1 MQEQPTATWRI
12 FFKNDRAELSSVV
25 PDDILRGSGHD
36 VQLEEARS
44 HHSAAQR
51 DGRKCLL
58 ESF

>member
-1 MQEQPTATWRI
+1 MEDI
-12 FFKNDRAELSSVV
+12 YKNDRAELSSVV